1 MNKKHSDRHYDVW
14 EKKTRCSSELID
26 QSMKKGTAQKRE
38 REKKRELLKMKSE
51 RKRSILQGLKYNVK
65 GHKIYPIVQWM

>member
-26 QSMKKGTAQKRE
+26 QSLKKGTAQKRE
-38 REKKRELLKMKSE
+38 RKKKGAAQDEIRKEKINL
-51 RKRSILQGLKYNVK
+51 IG
-65 GHKIYPIVQWM
+65 P